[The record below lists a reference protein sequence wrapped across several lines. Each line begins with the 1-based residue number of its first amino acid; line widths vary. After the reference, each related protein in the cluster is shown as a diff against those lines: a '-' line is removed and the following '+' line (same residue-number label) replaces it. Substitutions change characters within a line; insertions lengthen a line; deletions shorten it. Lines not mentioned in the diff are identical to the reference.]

1 MRKQMEGDNQRRRT
15 LARRARERGLQ
26 ASETGASLSAS
37 KQLTHL
43 DRGKRA
49 GPPPAGRRHKPD
61 TTRGG
66 PAPPPAGVP
75 ESPRPTPDPGLAA
88 PGVTPMGYRAL
99 VDDVVRRTGADFRT
113 AKVGVE
119 STVLVLAWA
128 LDEAERRRLL
138 AAVPT
143 KLHDVVPVD
152 GIRRHQDLPGF
163 LAEVGRIS
171 GRTPEQARYQAEA
184 TVAALADHDGDLV
197 ESLHVPDGL
206 RELLQPPPV
215 GGGVVGAV
223 TATPPLSDADL
234 REALAGLPYWSG
246 DGNALSRT
254 IQLPADNLDRVLD
267 LIDQLR
273 QETGRG
279 PRIGRPDATTAVVTV
294 RSRRA
299 GAVTVVTAMD
309 VDLAHA
315 VDDAIDEAGAGMAT
329 G

>member
-15 LARRARERGLQ
+15 LARQARERGMQ

-49 GPPPAGRRHKPD
+49 GPPPAGSRHKPD
-61 TTRGG
+61 STRGG

-75 ESPRPTPDPGLAA
+75 ESPRPLPEPGLGTPDA
-88 PGVTPMGYRAL
+88 TPIGYHAL
-99 VDDVVRRTGADFRT
+99 VDDVVRRTGTDFRT

-128 LDEAERRRLL
+128 LGEAERRRLL
-138 AAVPT
+138 TAVPA

-152 GIRRHQDLPGF
+152 GIERHQDLPGF

-171 GRTPEQARYQAEA
+171 GRSPEQARYQAEA
-184 TVAALADHDGDLV
+184 TVAALADHDGDLI

-206 RELLQPPPV
+206 RELLEPPSA
-215 GGGVVGAV
+215 GGGVVGAA
-223 TATPPLSDADL
+223 TTTPPLSDADL
-234 REALAGLPYWSG
+234 REALSRLPYWSG
-246 DGNALSRT
+246 DGNSLSRT
-254 IQLPADNLDRVLD
+254 VELPADNLDRVLD
-267 LIDQLR
+267 RIDQLR
-273 QETGRG
+273 QETGRA
-279 PRIGRPDATTAVVTV
+279 PRIGRPDATTAVLTV
-294 RSRRA
+294 RSRQA
-299 GAVTVVTAMD
+299 GAVTAMD

-315 VDDAIDEAGAGMAT
+315 VDAAIDEAGAGMAA

>member
-1 MRKQMEGDNQRRRT
+1 
-15 LARRARERGLQ
+15 
-26 ASETGASLSAS
+26 
-37 KQLTHL
+37 
-43 DRGKRA
+43 
-49 GPPPAGRRHKPD
+49 PPAGSRHKPD
-61 TTRGG
+61 STRGG

-75 ESPRPTPDPGLAA
+75 ESPRPLPEPGQGT
-88 PGVTPMGYRAL
+88 PGVTPIGYHAL
-99 VDDVVRRTGADFRT
+99 VDDVVRRTGTDFRT

-128 LDEAERRRLL
+128 LGEAERRRLL
-138 AAVPT
+138 AAVPA

-152 GIRRHQDLPGF
+152 GIERHRDLPGF

-197 ESLHVPDGL
+197 ESLRVPDGL
-206 RELLQPPPV
+206 RELLDPTPV
-215 GGGVVGAV
+215 GGGVVGAA
-223 TATPPLSDADL
+223 TATPPLGGAEL
-234 REALAGLPYWSG
+234 REALRGLPYWSG
-246 DGNALSRT
+246 DGDSLSRT
-254 IQLPADNLDRVLD
+254 VELPADGLDRVLD
-267 LIDQLR
+267 RIDRLR

-279 PRIGRPDATTAVVTV
+279 PRIGRPDATTAVLTV
-294 RSRRA
+294 RSRQA
-299 GAVTVVTAMD
+299 GAVTAMD

>member
-15 LARRARERGLQ
+15 LARRARERGQ
-26 ASETGASLSAS
+26 QPSESGASLSAS

-43 DRGKRA
+43 DRGKRD
-49 GPPPAGRRHKPD
+49 GPPPAGRHKPD
-61 TTRGG
+61 ATRGG
-66 PAPPPAGVP
+66 PAPPPAGIP
-75 ESPRPTPDPGLAA
+75 ERPRPLPDPGQGT
-88 PGVTPMGYRAL
+88 PGVTTMGYHEL
-99 VDDVVRRTGADFRT
+99 VDDVCRRAGVDFRT

-128 LDEAERRRLL
+128 LGEAERQRLL

-143 KLHDVVPVD
+143 SLHDVVPVD
-152 GIRRHQDLPGF
+152 GIRRRQDLPGF

-184 TVAALADHDGDLV
+184 TLAALADHDGDLV

-206 RELLQPPPV
+206 RDLLEPSPA

-223 TATPPLSDADL
+223 TATPPLTDAEL
-234 REALAGLPYWSG
+234 AAALNALPYWSADAG
-246 DGNALSRT
+246 QLSRT
-254 IQLPADNLDRVLD
+254 VQLPADNLDRVLD
-267 LIDQLR
+267 RIDRLR
-273 QETGRG
+273 EETGRG
-279 PRIGRPDATTAVVTV
+279 PRIGRPDAMTAVLTV
-294 RSRRA
+294 RSRQA
-299 GAVTVVTAMD
+299 DAVTARD

-315 VDDAIDEAGAGMAT
+315 IDDAIDEVGAGMNA